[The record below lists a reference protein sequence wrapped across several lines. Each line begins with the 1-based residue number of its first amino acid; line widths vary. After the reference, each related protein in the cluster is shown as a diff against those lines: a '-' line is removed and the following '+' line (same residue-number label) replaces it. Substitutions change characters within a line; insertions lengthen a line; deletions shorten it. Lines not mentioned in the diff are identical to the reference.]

1 MHVLQVPPMPTKE
14 PERLFPYMAGVITAN
29 DVRQK
34 GTGKFAADFVSWAKV
49 MQLINQHHNGWQPQL
64 AMNPEGGHVFKAP
77 NGSAYIV
84 VSFTHPGLG
93 EETTEWP
100 YAVTNNSNQPI
111 QFDSVTCADLAK
123 AHRRAI
129 CSAAAA
135 FFSLGYELWA
145 REEYAEASDQAAP
158 PVPLQQDV
166 QVKPATL
173 SERSDKVKKKP
184 AKADPEPAEQP
195 VRSVLQDQ
203 LTDIM
208 YTLEKGKVTSF
219 LDEKTKLW
227 GLKDYGSKIAQMN
240 EDQLKVCIDELN

>member
-1 MHVLQVPPMPTKE
+1 
-14 PERLFPYMAGVITAN
+14 MAGVITAN

-77 NGSAYIV
+77 DGSAYII
-84 VSFTHPGLG
+84 VSFIHPEEG
-93 EETTEWP
+93 ESTEWP
-100 YAVTNNSNQPI
+100 YAVTTNKNEPI
-111 QFDSVTCADLAK
+111 AFDEITSAVLAK

-166 QVKPATL
+166 HAKAPAA
-173 SERSDKVKKKP
+173 KKKP
-184 AKADPEPAEQP
+184 AKEAPAPAEWSA
-195 VRSVLQDQ
+195 RSDLQDQ

-227 GLKDYGSKIAQMN
+227 GLKDYGSKIAQMT
-240 EDQLKVCIDELN
+240 EDQLLACIVELKED

>member
-1 MHVLQVPPMPTKE
+1 MPTKE

-77 NGSAYIV
+77 NGTAYIV
-84 VSFTHPGLG
+84 ISFIHPEQG
-93 EETTEWP
+93 ETTEWP
-100 YAVTNNSNQPI
+100 YAVTNNSNQPTA
-111 QFDSVTCADLAK
+111 FDSVTCADLAK

-166 QVKPATL
+166 PAKAPTA
-173 SERSDKVKKKP
+173 KKKP
-184 AKADPEPAEQP
+184 AKEAPAPAEQP
-195 VRSVLQDQ
+195 VRAVLQDQ

-227 GLKDYGSKIAQMN
+227 GLKDYGSKIAQMT
-240 EDQLKVCIDELN
+240 EEQLLVCIDELN

>member
-1 MHVLQVPPMPTKE
+1 MHVLQIPPMPTKE

-64 AMNPEGGHVFKAP
+64 AMNPDGGHVFKAP

-84 VSFTHPGLG
+84 VSFIHPEQG
-93 EETTEWP
+93 ETTEWP
-100 YAVTNNSNQPI
+100 YAVTNNSNQPTA
-111 QFDSVTCADLAK
+111 FDSVTCADLAK

-166 QVKPATL
+166 PA
-173 SERSDKVKKKP
+173 KAPAAKKKP
-184 AKADPEPAEQP
+184 AKEAPAPAEWSA
-195 VRSVLQDQ
+195 RSDLQDQ

-227 GLKDYGSKIAQMN
+227 GLKDYGSKIAQMT
-240 EDQLKVCIDELN
+240 EEQLMVCIDELN

>member
-1 MHVLQVPPMPTKE
+1 MHVPRTSIMTTKE
-14 PERLFPYMAGVITAN
+14 PSRLFPYMAGVITAN

-64 AMNPEGGHVFKAP
+64 AINPDGGHVFKAP
-77 NGSAYIV
+77 DGSAYII
-84 VSFTHPGLG
+84 VSFIHPEGG
-93 EETTEWP
+93 ESTEWP
-100 YAVTNNSNQPI
+100 YAVTNNSNHPI
-111 QFDSVTCADLAK
+111 PFDSVTCADLSK

-145 REEYAEASDQAAP
+145 REEYAQAEDQVAP

-166 QVKPATL
+166 QVKPTAA
-173 SERSDKVKKKP
+173 KKKP
-184 AKADPEPAEQP
+184 AKADPEPAEQQN
-195 VRSVLQDQ
+195 RQQLQDT

-219 LDEKTKLW
+219 LNEKTELW

>member
-1 MHVLQVPPMPTKE
+1 
-14 PERLFPYMAGVITAN
+14 MAGVITAN

-84 VSFTHPGLG
+84 ISFIHPEHG
-93 EETTEWP
+93 ETTEWP
-100 YAVTNNSNQPI
+100 YAVTNNSNQPTA
-111 QFDSVTCADLAK
+111 FDSVTCADLAK

-166 QVKPATL
+166 PA
-173 SERSDKVKKKP
+173 KAPAVKKKP
-184 AKADPEPAEQP
+184 AKEALPLAEQP
-195 VRSVLQDQ
+195 ARADLQDQ

-227 GLKDYGSKIAQMN
+227 GLKDYGSKIAQMT
-240 EDQLKVCIDELN
+240 EEQLMVCIDELN

>member
-1 MHVLQVPPMPTKE
+1 
-14 PERLFPYMAGVITAN
+14 MAGVITAN

-84 VSFTHPGLG
+84 ISFIHPEQG
-93 EETTEWP
+93 ETTEWP

-166 QVKPATL
+166 PA
-173 SERSDKVKKKP
+173 KAPAAKKKP
-184 AKADPEPAEQP
+184 AQEAPAPAEW
-195 VRSVLQDQ
+195 SAKIDLQEQ

-227 GLKDYGSKIAQMN
+227 GLKDYGSKIAQMT
-240 EDQLKVCIDELN
+240 EEQLLVCIDELN